1 MVRAVPMNSHGVA
14 VPSVTRMPSAAEN
27 ESGAV
32 ISWAHTEPARKASGG
47 LTTTTRSPFARV

>member
-1 MVRAVPMNSHGVA
+1 MNSHGVA